1 MTDLTAHLEEYLRL
15 RRSLGFQLERPG
27 HELPKLIKHI
37 EAAGGETITTDLA
50 IAWAKLPQGV
60 QPLNWAHRLS
70 AARGFATYLQ
80 TIDPATEVPPR
91 DVFGARQQR
100 PTPYLWSEADICR
113 LLEGARLLEPELR
126 AMSCEAALGLLAAT
140 GMRIREAIDLERGD
154 VDLATGMVT
163 IRDGKF
169 RRARLVPVHKS
180 TAAALRRY
188 AERRDRLCPRPRP
201 TAFFVSAAGKPLTTG
216 SVRTAFI
223 RITTEL
229 GLRTAEV
236 RPRVHDLRHSFT
248 IRTLINWLRAGADID
263 VLMPALA
270 TYLGH
275 VNPVGTYWYLEASP
289 ELMEL
294 AAARLDGRFGERP

>member
-1 MTDLTAHLEEYLRL
+1 
-15 RRSLGFQLERPG
+15 
-27 HELPKLIKHI
+27 
-37 EAAGGETITTDLA
+37 
-50 IAWAKLPQGV
+50 
-60 QPLNWAHRLS
+60 
-70 AARGFATYLQ
+70 
-80 TIDPATEVPPR
+80 
-91 DVFGARQQR
+91 
-100 PTPYLWSEADICR
+100 
-113 LLEGARLLEPELR
+113 
-126 AMSCEAALGLLAAT
+126 
-140 GMRIREAIDLERGD
+140 
-154 VDLATGMVT
+154 MVT

-188 AERRDRLCPRPRP
+188 AERRHRLCPRPRP
-201 TAFFVSAAGKPLTTG
+201 TAFFISAAGKPLTTG

-223 RITTEL
+223 RSTTEL

>member
-1 MTDLTAHLEEYLRL
+1 MTDLSAHLEEYLRL
-15 RRSLGFQLERPG
+15 RRSLGFQLEYPG
-27 HELPKLIKHI
+27 RSLPKLIEHI
-37 EAAGGETITTDLA
+37 EAAGGETITTNLA

-60 QPLNWAHRLS
+60 QPLHWAHRLS
-70 AARGFATYLQ
+70 AARGFARYLQ

-100 PTPYLWSEADICR
+100 PTPYLWSEADIAR
-113 LLEGARLLEPELR
+113 LLEGARQLEPELR
-126 AMSCEAALGLLAAT
+126 AASCGALLGLLAAT
-140 GMRIREAIDLERGD
+140 GMRIREAVDLERGD
-154 VDLATGMVT
+154 VDLADGVVS

-169 RRARLVPVHKS
+169 RRARLVPIHES
-180 TAAALRRY
+180 TAAALRSY
-188 AERRDRLCPRPRP
+188 AERRDRLRPKP
-201 TAFFVSAAGKPLTTG
+201 VSSAFFVSAAGKALTTD

-236 RPRVHDLRHSFT
+236 QPRVHDLRHTFT
-248 IRTLINWLRAGADID
+248 VRTIINWLRAGFDID
-263 VLMPALA
+263 ALMSALA

-275 VNPVGTYWYLEASP
+275 VNPVGTYWYLQASP

-294 AAARLDGRFGERP
+294 AAAHLDGRFGGRS